1 MDEQYENYVKYNLDE
16 CEQHVKNGLNNYVDV
31 GFALKRIRDGEL
43 FKPQYEKFQ
52 YYVTE
57 RWQMTNPYASR
68 LILAAEVYSR
78 LRGGY
83 PCIFPKNE
91 AITRELVKITPIEL
105 QVEAWKK
112 FIDRIPENQ
121 ITAKKLRE
129 FLLENQYIQL
139 KTHKNNSKQAEPEV
153 EMEADAS
160 ESVSHA
166 VIRHFIDLDPQLF
179 LEEFDK
185 LENSE
190 YQSVKN
196 KLVQLLKLME
206 A

>member
-1 MDEQYENYVKYNLDE
+1 M
-16 CEQHVKNGLNNYVDV
+16 
-31 GFALKRIRDGEL
+31 
-43 FKPQYEKFQ
+43 
-52 YYVTE
+52 
-57 RWQMTNPYASR
+57 
-68 LILAAEVYSR
+68 
-78 LRGGY
+78 
-83 PCIFPKNE
+83 
-91 AITRELVKITPIEL
+91 ITPVEL

-139 KTHKNNSKQAEPEV
+139 KTHKNNSKQTEPEV